1 MTTHMQQHPST
12 FTALSSPGLLLWM
25 PLDEVR
31 QAWANFGAEALS
43 CHALLATSSAFAALT
58 WETSALQHHRMAYHA
73 QQGGFPQEAA
83 AHWLD
88 QVVLD
93 LSEAV
98 RNWQCVQLCLERL
111 VASSSDTAQAHT
123 EPVRPVRA
131 GSCPAPAPAAPH
143 RAGAARRGL
152 RWWTGTSY
160 SRSTRAGGGVSHGR
174 SLGREAPHRPSA
186 TNQATEA
193 CPLKHT
199 GYPAGC
205 AMPLLR
211 PHLAGDWPGR
221 RKALHDLWGARR
233 LSRVCC
239 QPTVRQR
246 IPCVLHSAYAIA

>member
-1 MTTHMQQHPST
+1 MTTHMQHHPST
-12 FTALSSPGLLLWM
+12 FTALSSPGPLLWM

-123 EPVRPVRA
+123 EPVEQVRA
-131 GSCPAPAPAAPH
+131 LSEQAAAQHQRLLHLIGQVQHEEDCGGGQAPATA
-143 RAGAARRGL
+143 
-152 RWWTGTSY
+152 
-160 SRSTRAGGGVSHGR
+160 
-174 SLGREAPHRPSA
+174 EA
-186 TNQATEA
+186 QE
-193 CPLKHT
+193 
-199 GYPAGC
+199 
-205 AMPLLR
+205 
-211 PHLAGDWPGR
+211 
-221 RKALHDLWGARR
+221 
-233 LSRVCC
+233 
-239 QPTVRQR
+239 QEEE
-246 IPCVLHSAYAIA
+246 